1 MIIRDAV
8 QGQIFFDY
16 FSIMATRSD
25 LAGPAGYCQGSS
37 NESVYATDNAR
48 LERLDGKESGCVS
61 GKQRM

>member
-1 MIIRDAV
+1 MLCKAKF
-8 QGQIFFDY
+8 FFDH

-25 LAGPAGYCQGSS
+25 LAGPAGYCKGSS
-37 NESVYATDNAR
+37 NESVYTTDDVR